1 MPALEMAQETGTLLR
16 WLKAEGEQ
24 VQRGEPLME
33 IETDKVTLE
42 IEAGGSGVLAQVS
55 AAPGDEVP
63 VGQVIALLL
72 GEGEEAGALSPSL
85 GSSVGRALTP
95 QPPLPQG
102 EGESVSGRRES
113 LPAFGGSPTGR
124 GALSAGEGRTA
135 DAAVAASP
143 LARRL
148 AAEHGVD
155 LREVPTSGRISKAE
169 VLAWLEQRSK
179 ADEAAL
185 SPDPGLSVGR
195 ALTPRTLSRLG
206 GREPFPRGE
215 GESVSGGRESLPAF
229 GGSPSERGALT
240 TGGRGALSA
249 NAGRLVLA
257 SPLARRLARERGIE
271 LAGLS
276 GSGPDGAV
284 LAVDVPV
291 AAPVSEVAAAE
302 MAGELRRVVPLTGM
316 RGAIAAR
323 TQASAQAAPHIAL
336 TLSADMSAAL
346 QLQRQLSP
354 AVEAASGHK
363 LTLTTLLARVVA
375 VTLGAHPRLN
385 AHLLPEGIHEYRPV
399 HLGVAVALDDGLLV
413 PVIRDCETLGL
424 AALQARL
431 QQVAQRARMR
441 QLTSSE
447 MSGGTFTL
455 SNLGMY
461 GIEHFTA
468 IINPPEVAILAAG
481 AVQQRVVAVD
491 GQPAVRPMLQM
502 TINVDHRAV
511 DGAVAAAFLRDVKQ
525 LLEDPWSLL
534 V

>member
-1 MPALEMAQETGTLLR
+1 MYRVVMPALEMAQETGRLLR
-16 WLKAEGEQ
+16 WLKDEGDP

-72 GEGEEAGALSPSL
+72 AEGEEAQAPAPIGGAP
-85 GSSVGRALTP
+85 GAALTP
-95 QPPLPQG
+95 NP
-102 EGESVSGRRES
+102 
-113 LPAFGGSPTGR
+113 SPRGR
-124 GALSAGEGRTA
+124 GALSNRGGSEDSPAQPGSRSSSTEGQ
-135 DAAVAASP
+135 VAASP

-148 AAEHGVD
+148 AEEHGVD
-155 LREVPTSGRISKAE
+155 LRELPSASGRISKAE
-169 VLAWLEQRSK
+169 VLAWLEQKSK
-179 ADEAAL
+179 A
-185 SPDPGLSVGR
+185 
-195 ALTPRTLSRLG
+195 
-206 GREPFPRGE
+206 E
-215 GESVSGGRESLPAF
+215 GP
-229 GGSPSERGALT
+229 
-240 TGGRGALSA
+240 
-249 NAGRLVLA
+249 VLA
-257 SPLARRLARERGIE
+257 SPLARRLARERGVE
-271 LAGLS
+271 LAGLR
-276 GSGPDGAV
+276 GSGPQGAV
-284 LAVDVPV
+284 LAGDVRS
-291 AAPVSEVAAAE
+291 AAPVPEVAKTAPETVAAD
-302 MAGELRRVVPLTGM
+302 AGDLGDVRRIVPLTGM

-336 TLSADMSAAL
+336 TLGADMSAAL
-346 QLQRQLSP
+346 QLQQQLSP

-385 AHLLPEGIHEYRPV
+385 AHLLADGIHEYGPV
-399 HLGVAVALDDGLLV
+399 HLGIAVALEDGLLV
-413 PVIRDCETLGL
+413 PVIRDCQTLGL

-431 QQVAQRARMR
+431 QQVAGRARER
-441 QLTSSE
+441 QLASSE
-447 MSGGTFTL
+447 MSGGSFTL

-468 IINPPEVAILAAG
+468 VINPPEVAILAAG
-481 AVQQRVVAVD
+481 AVQERVVAVD
-491 GQPAVRPMLQM
+491 GRPAVRPMLQL

-511 DGAVAAAFLRDVKQ
+511 DGAVAAAFLRDVRL